1 MIIILFNVT
10 EKSEECPPSIPL
22 PNTPPPPSKLQELW
36 LDMVKC
42 RPSEYE
48 DLVSEHFNY
57 KINYKFSGL
66 ADGEMYGIS

>member
-1 MIIILFNVT
+1 MLQRNQ
-10 EKSEECPPSIPL
+10 KSVPPQSLYQTP
-22 PNTPPPPSKLQELW
+22 PPPPSKLQELW

-48 DLVSEHFNY
+48 DLVSGHFNY